1 MVGTHGGVD
10 WAGKELGAGL
20 ELLPFASLTV
30 WSAED
35 WISNLLESP
44 FCKMGVIKLKLLND
58 YFLSTEVCFQ
68 GPPHARQELNMEV
81 TCFKVPLHLLWDK
94 AYHVDL

>member
-1 MVGTHGGVD
+1 MGTQGGVD
-10 WAGKELGAGL
+10 WAGKELGAWL
-20 ELLPFASLTV
+20 ELLPFASLMV

-35 WISNLLESP
+35 WISNLLDSP

-68 GPPHARQELNMEV
+68 VSPHARQELNTEI
-81 TCFKVPLHLLWDK
+81 TCFKVPLHLPWDK
-94 AYHVDL
+94 AYHVGL